1 MRLLP
6 YPELQNSAPVDSF
19 RVLGQ
24 VVLGFA
30 MTEST
35 AADSCRKSF
44 VLAFSNFA
52 VFGSISD
59 LKKRLR
65 EMTAETYHV

>member
-44 VLAFSNFA
+44 VLAFSKFA